1 MRRRS
6 FCFIF
11 SGACCVAA
19 AEAAARAAA
28 DKGKKG
34 KGLRRDAVRDVSH
47 WLRLPPVRVF
57 GKTID
62 VRRHVEHQL
71 DVTFYNLNTV
81 ALFDWQT
88 YGEMRNLALDKYGL
102 ELMETHLPAQTLEQ
116 GN

>member
-1 MRRRS
+1 M
-6 FCFIF
+6 
-11 SGACCVAA
+11 
-19 AEAAARAAA
+19 
-28 DKGKKG
+28 
-34 KGLRRDAVRDVSH
+34 RDVSH

-116 GN
+116 GNLEFFLLFCLFVFFCFFVFLFVCFFVCLFVFLFENKKKLD